1 MKFKEI
7 LEKIKVYA
15 PLGVSLVVAACV
27 VISLSGYQAKASE
40 PSKDK
45 KQQVSE
51 SVTDAETETETENAA
66 EDTQT
71 HAGSFELADGV
82 YKGSATGFSGPVTV
96 AVTIMD
102 KKITSIDILSSTDDE
117 AFFNRAKGVIDRII
131 ASQSFDVDVVSGAT
145 YSSNGIIGAVKN
157 ALTGEKDNGVTGK
170 SKQESTSESESDS
183 SLAEIAA
190 VQDASAYK
198 DGTYYGT
205 GKGFAGTM
213 KVKVDISG
221 GKIASISIVSTKD
234 GDSYVKSASSLLDT
248 IVEKQSTNVDTVS
261 GATFSSRGIIAA
273 VRSALSQ
280 AAVSENTA
288 DNNNDKQEA
297 AESSGNGQTDENS
310 SGSASEQGTEGTL
323 PYVDGIYYGTAEGY
337 KGDIKAAVVIQNKTL
352 KAILVTEKQDDEP
365 FITNAMDVLKNM
377 MKKQSADVDTVSGAT
392 YSSKGLIGAVKAA
405 FEEARKT
412 TAGENTGDGNSDAN
426 NKNNSNSDN
435 NNGNDNSSNNA
446 DDSNIAGE
454 EDKAVL
460 SKLVQS
466 QASLDG
472 AQYTQLSWYLL
483 QIRLGDAQEVL
494 ESAES
499 TKKDVSCAQEKLQAA
514 INALQ
519 KNDTSTNV
527 YEDGVY
533 EVSTLCI
540 PDDDMD
546 FSAYNLS
553 MKVTIANDR
562 IVSITDVKGD
572 GDSQN
577 ASYIKKA
584 ADGTKN
590 QPGLVSVL
598 TSQANADSIDFSS
611 IDTVSRATC
620 TSKAIIDGC
629 KSALEAA
636 KKK

>member
-1 MKFKEI
+1 MKFKEV

-15 PLGVSLVVAACV
+15 PLGVSLVIAACV
-27 VISLSGYQAKASE
+27 VISLSGYQTKASE

-45 KQQVSE
+45 KHQVSE
-51 SVTDAETETETENAA
+51 RVTDTETEDAA

-71 HAGSFELADGV
+71 ATGSFELADGV
-82 YKGSATGFSGPVTV
+82 YKSSATGFSGPVTV

-102 KKITSIDILSSTDDE
+102 KKIISIDILSSTDDE

-170 SKQESTSESESDS
+170 SKQGSTSESESDS

-280 AAVSENTA
+280 AAVSDNTTG
-288 DNNNDKQEA
+288 NNTDKQGA
-297 AESSGNGQTDENS
+297 AEASGNGQTDENS

-323 PYVDGIYYGTAEGY
+323 AYVDGIYYGTAEGY
-337 KGDIKAAVVIQNKTL
+337 KGDIRVAVVIQDKTL

-412 TAGENTGDGNSDAN
+412 TAGENTGGSNSDS
-426 NKNNSNSDN
+426 NNSNDN
-435 NNGNDNSSNNA
+435 N
-446 DDSNIAGE
+446 SNIAGE

-460 SKLVQS
+460 LKLVQS

-527 YEDGVY
+527 YEDGTY
-533 EVSTLCI
+533 DVSTLCI

-577 ASYIKKA
+577 VSYIKKA

-590 QPGLVSVL
+590 QPGMVSVL
-598 TSQANADSIDFSS
+598 TSQTNADSIDFSS
-611 IDTVSRATC
+611 IDTVSHATC

>member
-1 MKFKEI
+1 MKFKEV

-15 PLGVSLVVAACV
+15 PLGVSLVIAACV
-27 VISLSGYQAKASE
+27 VISLNGYQTKASE

-51 SVTDAETETETENAA
+51 RVTDAETETENAA

-71 HAGSFELADGV
+71 ATGSFELADGV

>member
-1 MKFKEI
+1 MKFKEV

-15 PLGVSLVVAACV
+15 PLGVSLVIAACV
-27 VISLSGYQAKASE
+27 VISLSGYQTKASE

-45 KQQVSE
+45 KHQVSE
-51 SVTDAETETETENAA
+51 RVTDTETENAA

-71 HAGSFELADGV
+71 ATGSFELADGV

-280 AAVSENTA
+280 AAVSDNTVG
-288 DNNNDKQEA
+288 NNTDKQGA
-297 AESSGNGQTDENS
+297 AEASGNGQTDENS
-310 SGSASEQGTEGTL
+310 SGSASEKGTEGTL

-337 KGDIKAAVVIQNKTL
+337 KGDIRVAVVIQDKTL

-412 TAGENTGDGNSDAN
+412 TAGENTGGSNSDS
-426 NKNNSNSDN
+426 NNSNDN
-435 NNGNDNSSNNA
+435 N
-446 DDSNIAGE
+446 SNIAGE

-460 SKLVQS
+460 LKLVQS

-527 YEDGVY
+527 YEDGTY
-533 EVSTLCI
+533 DVSTLCI

-577 ASYIKKA
+577 VSYIKKA
-584 ADGTKN
+584 VDGTKN
-590 QPGLVSVL
+590 QAGMVSVL
-598 TSQANADSIDFSS
+598 TSQTNADSIDFSS
-611 IDTVSRATC
+611 IDTVSHATC

>member
-1 MKFKEI
+1 MKFKEV

-15 PLGVSLVVAACV
+15 PLGVSLVIAACV
-27 VISLSGYQAKASE
+27 VISLSGYQTKASE

-45 KQQVSE
+45 KQQVSDR
-51 SVTDAETETETENAA
+51 VTDTETENAA

-71 HAGSFELADGV
+71 ATGSFELADGV

-170 SKQESTSESESDS
+170 AKQESTSESESDS

-190 VQDASAYK
+190 AQDASAYK

-280 AAVSENTA
+280 AAVSDNTTG
-288 DNNNDKQEA
+288 NNTDKQGA
-297 AESSGNGQTDENS
+297 AEASGNGQTDENS
-310 SGSASEQGTEGTL
+310 SGSASEKGTEGTL

-337 KGDIKAAVVIQNKTL
+337 KGDIRVAVVIQDKTL

-412 TAGENTGDGNSDAN
+412 TAGENTGDSNLGNN
-426 NKNNSNSDN
+426 
-435 NNGNDNSSNNA
+435 NSSNNS
-446 DDSNIAGE
+446 DNSNIAGD

-472 AQYTQLSWYLL
+472 TQYTQLSWYLL
-483 QIRLGDAQEVL
+483 QIRLEDANEVL
-494 ESAES
+494 SSAEA
-499 TKKDVSCAQEKLQAA
+499 TKKDVSRAQEKLQAA

-527 YEDGVY
+527 YEDGTY
-533 EVSTLCI
+533 DVSTLCI

-590 QPGLVSVL
+590 QQGMVSVL
-598 TSQANADSIDFSS
+598 TSQANADSIDFSG

-620 TSKAIIDGC
+620 TSKAIINGC
-629 KSALEAA
+629 KSVLEAA

>member
-1 MKFKEI
+1 MKFKEV

-15 PLGVSLVVAACV
+15 PLGVSLVIAACV
-27 VISLSGYQAKASE
+27 VISLSGYQTKASE

-51 SVTDAETETETENAA
+51 RMTDAETENAA

-71 HAGSFELADGV
+71 ATGSFELADGV

-170 SKQESTSESESDS
+170 SKQGSTSESESDS

-280 AAVSENTA
+280 AAVSDNTTG
-288 DNNNDKQEA
+288 NNTDKQGA
-297 AESSGNGQTDENS
+297 AEVSGNGQTDENS

-337 KGDIKAAVVIQNKTL
+337 KGDIRVAVVIQDKTL

-392 YSSKGLIGAVKAA
+392 YSSNGLIGAVKAA

-412 TAGENTGDGNSDAN
+412 TAGENTGGSNSDS
-426 NKNNSNSDN
+426 NNSNDN
-435 NNGNDNSSNNA
+435 N
-446 DDSNIAGE
+446 SNIAGE

-460 SKLVQS
+460 LKLVQS

-483 QIRLGDAQEVL
+483 QIRLGDAQEIL

-527 YEDGVY
+527 YEDGTY
-533 EVSTLCI
+533 DVSTLCI

-577 ASYIKKA
+577 VSYIKKA
-584 ADGTKN
+584 VDGTKN
-590 QPGLVSVL
+590 QAGMVSVL
-598 TSQANADSIDFSS
+598 TSQTNADSIDFSS
-611 IDTVSRATC
+611 IDTVSHATC

>member
-1 MKFKEI
+1 MKFKEV

-15 PLGVSLVVAACV
+15 PLGVSLVIAACV
-27 VISLSGYQAKASE
+27 VISLSGYQTKASE

-45 KQQVSE
+45 KHQVSE
-51 SVTDAETETETENAA
+51 RVTDTETENAA

-71 HAGSFELADGV
+71 ATGSFELADGV

-117 AFFNRAKGVIDRII
+117 AFFNRAKAVIDRII

-280 AAVSENTA
+280 AAVSDKTTGNNT
-288 DNNNDKQEA
+288 DKQGA
-297 AESSGNGQTDENS
+297 AEASGNGQTGKNS

-337 KGDIKAAVVIQNKTL
+337 KGDIRVAVVIQDKTL

-412 TAGENTGDGNSDAN
+412 TAGENTGGSNSDS
-426 NKNNSNSDN
+426 NNSNDN
-435 NNGNDNSSNNA
+435 N
-446 DDSNIAGE
+446 SNIAGE

-460 SKLVQS
+460 LKLVQS

-499 TKKDVSCAQEKLQAA
+499 TKKDVSCAQEKIQAA

-527 YEDGVY
+527 YEDGTY
-533 EVSTLCI
+533 DVSTLCI

-577 ASYIKKA
+577 VSYIKKA
-584 ADGTKN
+584 VDGTKN
-590 QPGLVSVL
+590 QPGMVSVL
-598 TSQANADSIDFSS
+598 TSQTNADSIDFSS
-611 IDTVSRATC
+611 IDTVSHATC

>member
-1 MKFKEI
+1 MKFKEV

-15 PLGVSLVVAACV
+15 PLGVSLVIAACV
-27 VISLSGYQAKASE
+27 VISLSGYQTKASE

-51 SVTDAETETETENAA
+51 RVTDTETETEN
-66 EDTQT
+66 TQT
-71 HAGSFELADGV
+71 ATGSFDLADGV

-131 ASQSFDVDVVSGAT
+131 SSQSFDVDVVSGAT

-183 SLAEIAA
+183 SSVEIAA

-213 KVKVDISG
+213 KVKVDIAG

-261 GATFSSRGIIAA
+261 GATFSSRGIISA

-280 AAVSENTA
+280 AAVSQNTA
-288 DNNNDKQEA
+288 DNVTDKQDETQT
-297 AESSGNGQTDENS
+297 SGNGQTGENP
-310 SGSASEQGTEGTL
+310 SGSAQQQGTEGTL

-337 KGDIKAAVVIQNKTL
+337 KGDIKVAVVIQDKTL
-352 KAILVTEKQDDEP
+352 KAILVTEKNDDEP

-412 TAGENTGDGNSDAN
+412 TAGENTGD
-426 NKNNSNSDN
+426 SNSGN
-435 NNGNDNSSNNA
+435 NNSSNNS
-446 DDSNIAGE
+446 DNSNIAGDE
-454 EDKAVL
+454 EKAVL

-472 AQYTQLSWYLL
+472 TQYTQLSWYLL
-483 QIRLGDAQEVL
+483 QIRLEDANEVL
-494 ESAES
+494 SSAEA
-499 TKKDVSCAQEKLQAA
+499 TKKDVSRAQEKLQAA

-527 YEDGVY
+527 YEDGTY
-533 EVSTLCI
+533 DVSTLCI

-590 QPGLVSVL
+590 QPGMVSVL
-598 TSQANADSIDFSS
+598 TSQAKADSIDFSR

-620 TSKAIIDGC
+620 TSNAIIEGC
-629 KSALEAA
+629 KSALETA

>member
-1 MKFKEI
+1 MKFKEV

-15 PLGVSLVVAACV
+15 PLGVSLVIAACV
-27 VISLSGYQAKASE
+27 VISLSGYQTKASE

-51 SVTDAETETETENAA
+51 RVTDTETETEN
-66 EDTQT
+66 TQT
-71 HAGSFELADGV
+71 ATGSFDLADGV

-131 ASQSFDVDVVSGAT
+131 SSQSFDVDVVSGAT
-145 YSSNGIIGAVKN
+145 YSSNGIIKAVKN

-170 SKQESTSESESDS
+170 SKQESASESESDS
-183 SLAEIAA
+183 SSVEIAA

-213 KVKVDISG
+213 KVKVDIAG

-261 GATFSSRGIIAA
+261 GATFSSRGIISA

-280 AAVSENTA
+280 AAVSKNTA
-288 DNNNDKQEA
+288 GNNTDKQDETQT
-297 AESSGNGQTDENS
+297 SGNGQNDENS
-310 SGSASEQGTEGTL
+310 SGSAQEQGTEGTL

-337 KGDIKAAVVIQNKTL
+337 KGDIKVAVVIQDKTL

-412 TAGENTGDGNSDAN
+412 TAGENTGD
-426 NKNNSNSDN
+426 SNSGN
-435 NNGNDNSSNNA
+435 NNSSNNS
-446 DDSNIAGE
+446 DNSNIAGD

-472 AQYTQLSWYLL
+472 TQYTQLSWYLL
-483 QIRLGDAQEVL
+483 QIRLEDANEVL
-494 ESAES
+494 SSAEA
-499 TKKDVSCAQEKLQAA
+499 TKKDVSRAQEKLQAA

-527 YEDGVY
+527 YEDGTY
-533 EVSTLCI
+533 DVSTLCI

-590 QPGLVSVL
+590 QQGMVSVL
-598 TSQANADSIDFSS
+598 TSQANAANIDFSS
-611 IDTVSRATC
+611 IDTVSSATC
-620 TSKAIIDGC
+620 TSNAIIDGC
-629 KSALEAA
+629 KRALETA

>member
-1 MKFKEI
+1 MKFKEV

-15 PLGVSLVVAACV
+15 PLGVSLVIAACV
-27 VISLSGYQAKASE
+27 VISLSGYQTKASE

-45 KQQVSE
+45 KHQVSE
-51 SVTDAETETETENAA
+51 RVTDTETEDAA

-71 HAGSFELADGV
+71 ATGSFELADGV

-102 KKITSIDILSSTDDE
+102 KKIISIDILSSTDDE

-280 AAVSENTA
+280 AAVSDNTVG
-288 DNNNDKQEA
+288 NNTDKQGA
-297 AESSGNGQTDENS
+297 AEASGNGQTDENS

-337 KGDIKAAVVIQNKTL
+337 KGDIRVAVVIQDKTL

-412 TAGENTGDGNSDAN
+412 TEGENTGGSNSDS
-426 NKNNSNSDN
+426 NNSNDN
-435 NNGNDNSSNNA
+435 N
-446 DDSNIAGE
+446 SNIAGE

-460 SKLVQS
+460 LKLVQS

-527 YEDGVY
+527 YEDGTY
-533 EVSTLCI
+533 DVSTLCI

-577 ASYIKKA
+577 VSYIKKA

-590 QPGLVSVL
+590 QPGMVSVL
-598 TSQANADSIDFSS
+598 TSQTNADSIDFSS
-611 IDTVSRATC
+611 IDTVSHATC

>member
-1 MKFKEI
+1 MKFKEV

-15 PLGVSLVVAACV
+15 PLGVSLVIAACV
-27 VISLSGYQAKASE
+27 VISLSGYQTKASE

-45 KQQVSE
+45 KHQVSE
-51 SVTDAETETETENAA
+51 RVTDTETENAA

-71 HAGSFELADGV
+71 ATGSFELADGV

-117 AFFNRAKGVIDRII
+117 AFFNRAKAVIDRII

-280 AAVSENTA
+280 AAVSDNTVG
-288 DNNNDKQEA
+288 NNTDKQGA
-297 AESSGNGQTDENS
+297 AEASGNGQTDENS

-323 PYVDGIYYGTAEGY
+323 AYVDGIYYGTAEGY
-337 KGDIKAAVVIQNKTL
+337 KGDIRVAVVIQDKTL

-412 TAGENTGDGNSDAN
+412 TAGENTGGSNSDS
-426 NKNNSNSDN
+426 NNSNDN
-435 NNGNDNSSNNA
+435 N
-446 DDSNIAGE
+446 SNIAGE

-460 SKLVQS
+460 LKLVQS

-527 YEDGVY
+527 YEDGTY
-533 EVSTLCI
+533 DVSTLCI

-577 ASYIKKA
+577 VSYIKKA
-584 ADGTKN
+584 VDGTKN
-590 QPGLVSVL
+590 QAGMVSVL
-598 TSQANADSIDFSS
+598 TSQTNADSIDFSS
-611 IDTVSRATC
+611 IDTVSHATC

>member
-1 MKFKEI
+1 MKFKEV

-15 PLGVSLVVAACV
+15 PLGVSLVIAACV
-27 VISLSGYQAKASE
+27 VISLSGYQTKASE

-45 KQQVSE
+45 KQQVSDR
-51 SVTDAETETETENAA
+51 VTDTETENAA

-71 HAGSFELADGV
+71 ATGSFELADGV

-102 KKITSIDILSSTDDE
+102 KKIISIDILSSTDDE

-170 SKQESTSESESDS
+170 AKQESTSESESDS
-183 SLAEIAA
+183 SLAEIAVA
-190 VQDASAYK
+190 QDASAYK

-280 AAVSENTA
+280 AAVSDNTTG
-288 DNNNDKQEA
+288 NNTDKQGA
-297 AESSGNGQTDENS
+297 AEASGNGQTDENS

-337 KGDIKAAVVIQNKTL
+337 KGDIKVAVVIQDKTL

-412 TAGENTGDGNSDAN
+412 TAGENTGDSNSGNN
-426 NKNNSNSDN
+426 NNNSDN
-435 NNGNDNSSNNA
+435 NNNNSNDNN
-446 DDSNIAGE
+446 SNIAGE

-527 YEDGVY
+527 YEDGTY
-533 EVSTLCI
+533 DVSTLCI

-577 ASYIKKA
+577 VSYINKA

-590 QPGLVSVL
+590 QPGMVSVL

>member
-1 MKFKEI
+1 MKFKEV

-15 PLGVSLVVAACV
+15 PLGVSLVIAACV
-27 VISLSGYQAKASE
+27 VISLSGYQTKASE

-45 KQQVSE
+45 KQQVSDRG
-51 SVTDAETETETENAA
+51 TDTETENAA

-71 HAGSFELADGV
+71 ATGSFELADGV

-157 ALTGEKDNGVTGK
+157 ALTGKKDNGVTGK
-170 SKQESTSESESDS
+170 AKQESTSESESDS

-280 AAVSENTA
+280 AAVSDNTTG
-288 DNNNDKQEA
+288 NNTDKQGA
-297 AESSGNGQTDENS
+297 AEASGNGQTDENS
-310 SGSASEQGTEGTL
+310 SGSASEKGTEGTL

-337 KGDIKAAVVIQNKTL
+337 KGDIRVAVVIQDKTL

-412 TAGENTGDGNSDAN
+412 TAGENTGDSNSDS
-426 NKNNSNSDN
+426 NNSNDN
-435 NNGNDNSSNNA
+435 N
-446 DDSNIAGE
+446 SNIAGE

-527 YEDGVY
+527 YEDGTY
-533 EVSTLCI
+533 DVSTLCI

-577 ASYIKKA
+577 VSYINKA

-590 QPGLVSVL
+590 QPGMVSVL

>member
-1 MKFKEI
+1 MKFKEV

-15 PLGVSLVVAACV
+15 PLGVSLVIAACV
-27 VISLSGYQAKASE
+27 VISLSGYQTKASE

-51 SVTDAETETETENAA
+51 RVTDTETETENAA
-66 EDTQT
+66 ENTQT
-71 HAGSFELADGV
+71 ATGSFDLADGV

-145 YSSNGIIGAVKN
+145 YSSNGIIKAVKN

-170 SKQESTSESESDS
+170 SKQESTSDSESDS

-280 AAVSENTA
+280 AAVSDNTTG
-288 DNNNDKQEA
+288 NNTDKQGA
-297 AESSGNGQTDENS
+297 AEASGNGQTDENS

-337 KGDIKAAVVIQNKTL
+337 NGDIRVAVVIQDKTL

-412 TAGENTGDGNSDAN
+412 TAGENTGDSNSDS
-426 NKNNSNSDN
+426 NNSNDN
-435 NNGNDNSSNNA
+435 N
-446 DDSNIAGE
+446 SNIAGE

-472 AQYTQLSWYLL
+472 TQYTQLSWYLL
-483 QIRLGDAQEVL
+483 QIRLEDANEVL
-494 ESAES
+494 SSAEA
-499 TKKDVSCAQEKLQAA
+499 TKKDVSRAQEKLQAA

-527 YEDGVY
+527 YEDGTY
-533 EVSTLCI
+533 DVSTLCI

-590 QPGLVSVL
+590 QQGMVSVL
-598 TSQANADSIDFSS
+598 TSQANADSIDFSR
-611 IDTVSRATC
+611 IDTVSHATC
-620 TSKAIIDGC
+620 TSKAIINGC
-629 KSALEAA
+629 KSVLEAA

>member
-15 PLGVSLVVAACV
+15 PLGVSLAVAACV
-27 VISLSGYQAKASE
+27 VISLSTYQAKASE

-51 SVTDAETETETENAA
+51 SMADTETETENTT

-71 HAGSFELADGV
+71 ATGSFDLADGV

-96 AVTIMD
+96 AVTILD
-102 KKITSIDILSSTDDE
+102 KKIVSIDILSASDDE

-131 ASQSFDVDVVSGAT
+131 SSQSLDVDVVSGAT

-205 GKGFAGTM
+205 GKGFAGNI
-213 KVKVDISG
+213 KVKVDIAG

-234 GDSYVKSASSLLDT
+234 GDSYVKSASLLLDT

-288 DNNNDKQEA
+288 GNNTDKQGA
-297 AESSGNGQTDENS
+297 AEASGNGQTDENS

-323 PYVDGIYYGTAEGY
+323 PYVDGIYYGTSEGY
-337 KGDIKAAVVIQNKTL
+337 KGDIKVAVVIQDKTL

-412 TAGENTGDGNSDAN
+412 TAGENTGNGNSGGN
-426 NKNNSNSDN
+426 NNNSN
-435 NNGNDNSSNNA
+435 NA
-446 DDSNIAGE
+446 ADSNIALD

-472 AQYTQLSWYLL
+472 TQYTQLSWYLL

-494 ESAES
+494 DSAES
-499 TKKDVSCAQEKLQAA
+499 TKKDVSRAQEKLQAA

-527 YEDGVY
+527 YEDGTY

-546 FSAYNLS
+546 FVAYNLS

-590 QPGLVSVL
+590 QQGMVSML

>member
-1 MKFKEI
+1 MKFKEV

-15 PLGVSLVVAACV
+15 PLGVSLVIAACV
-27 VISLSGYQAKASE
+27 VISLSGYQTKASE

-45 KQQVSE
+45 KHQVSE
-51 SVTDAETETETENAA
+51 RVTDTETENAA

-71 HAGSFELADGV
+71 ATGSFELADGV

-117 AFFNRAKGVIDRII
+117 AFFNRAKAVIDRII

-145 YSSNGIIGAVKN
+145 YSSIGIIGAVKN

-170 SKQESTSESESDS
+170 SKQGSTSESESDS

-280 AAVSENTA
+280 AAVSDNTTG
-288 DNNNDKQEA
+288 NNTDKQGA
-297 AESSGNGQTDENS
+297 AEASGNGQTDENS
-310 SGSASEQGTEGTL
+310 SGSASEKGTEGTL

-337 KGDIKAAVVIQNKTL
+337 KGDIRVAVVIQDKTL

-412 TAGENTGDGNSDAN
+412 TAGENTGGSNSDS
-426 NKNNSNSDN
+426 NNSNDN
-435 NNGNDNSSNNA
+435 N
-446 DDSNIAGE
+446 SNIAGE

-460 SKLVQS
+460 LKLVQS

-527 YEDGVY
+527 YEDGTY
-533 EVSTLCI
+533 DVSTLCI

-577 ASYIKKA
+577 VSYIKKA
-584 ADGTKN
+584 VDGTKN
-590 QPGLVSVL
+590 QAGMVSVL
-598 TSQANADSIDFSS
+598 TSQTNADSIDFSS
-611 IDTVSRATC
+611 IDTVSHATC

>member
-1 MKFKEI
+1 MKFKEV

-15 PLGVSLVVAACV
+15 PLGVSLVIAACV
-27 VISLSGYQAKASE
+27 VISLSGYQTKASE

-45 KQQVSE
+45 KHQVSE
-51 SVTDAETETETENAA
+51 RVTDTETENAA

-71 HAGSFELADGV
+71 ATGSFELADGV

-145 YSSNGIIGAVKN
+145 YSSNGIIAAVKN

-170 SKQESTSESESDS
+170 SKQKSTSESESDS

-213 KVKVDISG
+213 KVKIDISG

-280 AAVSENTA
+280 AAVSDKTTGNNT
-288 DNNNDKQEA
+288 DKQGA
-297 AESSGNGQTDENS
+297 AEASGNGQTDKNS
-310 SGSASEQGTEGTL
+310 SGSASEKGTEGTL

-337 KGDIKAAVVIQNKTL
+337 KGDIRVAVVIQDKTL

-412 TAGENTGDGNSDAN
+412 TAGENTGGSNSDS
-426 NKNNSNSDN
+426 NNSNDN
-435 NNGNDNSSNNA
+435 N
-446 DDSNIAGE
+446 SNIAGE

-460 SKLVQS
+460 LKLVQS

-527 YEDGVY
+527 YEDGTY
-533 EVSTLCI
+533 DVSTLCI

-577 ASYIKKA
+577 VSYIKKA

-590 QPGLVSVL
+590 QPGMVSVL
-598 TSQANADSIDFSS
+598 TSQTNADSIDFSS
-611 IDTVSRATC
+611 IDTVSHATC

>member
-1 MKFKEI
+1 MKFKEV

-15 PLGVSLVVAACV
+15 PLGVSLVIAACV
-27 VISLSGYQAKASE
+27 VISLSGYQTKASE

-45 KQQVSE
+45 KQQVSDR
-51 SVTDAETETETENAA
+51 VTDTETENAA

-71 HAGSFELADGV
+71 ATGSFELADGV

-102 KKITSIDILSSTDDE
+102 KKIISIDILSSTDDE

-170 SKQESTSESESDS
+170 AKQESTSESESDN
-183 SLAEIAA
+183 SLAEIAVA
-190 VQDASAYK
+190 QDASAYK

-280 AAVSENTA
+280 AAVSDNTTG
-288 DNNNDKQEA
+288 NNTDKQGA
-297 AESSGNGQTDENS
+297 AEASGNGQTDENS

-337 KGDIKAAVVIQNKTL
+337 KGDIKVAVVIQDKTL

-412 TAGENTGDGNSDAN
+412 TAGENTGDSNSGNN
-426 NKNNSNSDN
+426 NNNSDN
-435 NNGNDNSSNNA
+435 NNNNSNDNN
-446 DDSNIAGE
+446 SNIAGE

-527 YEDGVY
+527 YEDGTY
-533 EVSTLCI
+533 DVSTLCI

-577 ASYIKKA
+577 VSYINKA

-590 QPGLVSVL
+590 QPGMVSVL

>member
-1 MKFKEI
+1 MKFKEV

-15 PLGVSLVVAACV
+15 PLGVSLVIAACV
-27 VISLSGYQAKASE
+27 VISLSGYQTKASE

-51 SVTDAETETETENAA
+51 RMTDAETENAA

-71 HAGSFELADGV
+71 ATGSFELADGV

-170 SKQESTSESESDS
+170 AKQESTSESESDS

-280 AAVSENTA
+280 AAVSDNTTG
-288 DNNNDKQEA
+288 NNTDKQGA
-297 AESSGNGQTDENS
+297 AEASGNGQTDENS
-310 SGSASEQGTEGTL
+310 SGSASEKGTEGTL

-337 KGDIKAAVVIQNKTL
+337 KGDIRVAVVIQDKTL

-412 TAGENTGDGNSDAN
+412 TAGENTGGSNSDS
-426 NKNNSNSDN
+426 NNSNDN
-435 NNGNDNSSNNA
+435 N
-446 DDSNIAGE
+446 SNIAGE

-483 QIRLGDAQEVL
+483 QIRLGDAQEIL

-527 YEDGVY
+527 YEDGTY
-533 EVSTLCI
+533 DVSTLCI

-577 ASYIKKA
+577 VSYINKA

-590 QPGLVSVL
+590 QPGMVSVL
-598 TSQANADSIDFSS
+598 TSQTNADSIDFSS
-611 IDTVSRATC
+611 IDTVSHATC

>member
-1 MKFKEI
+1 MKFKEV

-15 PLGVSLVVAACV
+15 PLGVSLVIAACV
-27 VISLSGYQAKASE
+27 VISLSGYQTKASE

-51 SVTDAETETETENAA
+51 NVTDTETETENAA
-66 EDTQT
+66 ENTQT
-71 HAGSFELADGV
+71 ATGSFDLADGV

-131 ASQSFDVDVVSGAT
+131 SSQSFDVDVVSGAT
-145 YSSNGIIGAVKN
+145 YSSNGIIKAVKN
-157 ALTGEKDNGVTGK
+157 ALTGEKDKTVTGK
-170 SKQESTSESESDS
+170 SKQESASESDS
-183 SLAEIAA
+183 SSVEKAA

-213 KVKVDISG
+213 KVKVDIAG

-248 IVEKQSTNVDTVS
+248 IVKKQSTNVDTVS

-280 AAVSENTA
+280 AAVSQNTA
-288 DNNNDKQEA
+288 GNNTDKQDA
-297 AESSGNGQTDENS
+297 AETSGNGQTDENS
-310 SGSASEQGTEGTL
+310 SGSSQEQGTEGTL

-337 KGDIKAAVVIQNKTL
+337 KGDIKVAVVIQDKTL

-412 TAGENTGDGNSDAN
+412 TAGENTGD
-426 NKNNSNSDN
+426 SNSGN
-435 NNGNDNSSNNA
+435 NNSSNNS
-446 DDSNIAGE
+446 DNSNIAGD

-472 AQYTQLSWYLL
+472 TQYTQLSWYLL
-483 QIRLGDAQEVL
+483 QIRLEDANEVL
-494 ESAES
+494 SSAEA
-499 TKKDVSCAQEKLQAA
+499 TKKDVSRAQEKLQAA

-527 YEDGVY
+527 YEDGTY
-533 EVSTLCI
+533 DVSTLCI

-590 QPGLVSVL
+590 QQGMVSVL
-598 TSQANADSIDFSS
+598 TSQANAANIDFSS

-620 TSKAIIDGC
+620 TSKAIINGC
-629 KSALEAA
+629 KSVLEAA

>member
-1 MKFKEI
+1 MKFKEV

-15 PLGVSLVVAACV
+15 PLGVSLVIAACV
-27 VISLSGYQAKASE
+27 VISLSGYQTKASE

-45 KQQVSE
+45 KHQVSE
-51 SVTDAETETETENAA
+51 RVTDTETENAA

-71 HAGSFELADGV
+71 ATGSFELADGV

-117 AFFNRAKGVIDRII
+117 AFSNRAKAVIDRII

-280 AAVSENTA
+280 AAVSDKTTGNNT
-288 DNNNDKQEA
+288 DKQGA
-297 AESSGNGQTDENS
+297 AEASGNGQTGKNS

-337 KGDIKAAVVIQNKTL
+337 KGDIRVAVVIQDKTL

-412 TAGENTGDGNSDAN
+412 TAGENTGGSNSDS
-426 NKNNSNSDN
+426 NNSNDN
-435 NNGNDNSSNNA
+435 N
-446 DDSNIAGE
+446 SNIAGE

-460 SKLVQS
+460 LKLVQS

-527 YEDGVY
+527 YEDGTY
-533 EVSTLCI
+533 DVSTLCI

-577 ASYIKKA
+577 VSYIKKA
-584 ADGTKN
+584 VDGTKN
-590 QPGLVSVL
+590 QPGMVSVL
-598 TSQANADSIDFSS
+598 TSQTNADSIDFSS
-611 IDTVSRATC
+611 IDTVSHATC

>member
-1 MKFKEI
+1 MKFKEV

-15 PLGVSLVVAACV
+15 PLGVSLVIAACV
-27 VISLSGYQAKASE
+27 VISLSGYQTKASE

-45 KQQVSE
+45 KHQVSE
-51 SVTDAETETETENAA
+51 RVTDTETENAA

-71 HAGSFELADGV
+71 ATGSFELADGV
-82 YKGSATGFSGPVTV
+82 YKGSATGFSGHVTV

-117 AFFNRAKGVIDRII
+117 AFFNRAKAVIDRII

-280 AAVSENTA
+280 AAVSDNTTG
-288 DNNNDKQEA
+288 NNTDKQGA
-297 AESSGNGQTDENS
+297 AEVSGNGQTDENS

-337 KGDIKAAVVIQNKTL
+337 KGDIRVAVVIQDKTL

-412 TAGENTGDGNSDAN
+412 TAGENTGGSNSDS
-426 NKNNSNSDN
+426 NNSNDN
-435 NNGNDNSSNNA
+435 N
-446 DDSNIAGE
+446 SNIAGE

-460 SKLVQS
+460 LKLVQS

-527 YEDGVY
+527 YEDGTY
-533 EVSTLCI
+533 DVSTLCI

-577 ASYIKKA
+577 VSYIKKA
-584 ADGTKN
+584 VDGTKN
-590 QPGLVSVL
+590 QAGMVSVL
-598 TSQANADSIDFSS
+598 TSQTNADSIDFSS
-611 IDTVSRATC
+611 IDTVSHATC

>member
-1 MKFKEI
+1 MKFKEV

-15 PLGVSLVVAACV
+15 PLGVSLVIAACV
-27 VISLSGYQAKASE
+27 VISLSGYQTKASE

-45 KQQVSE
+45 KHQVSE
-51 SVTDAETETETENAA
+51 RVTDTETENAA

-71 HAGSFELADGV
+71 ATGSFELADGV

-145 YSSNGIIGAVKN
+145 YSSNGIIAAVKN

-170 SKQESTSESESDS
+170 SKQKSTSESEFDS

-280 AAVSENTA
+280 AAVSDNTTG
-288 DNNNDKQEA
+288 NNTDKQGA
-297 AESSGNGQTDENS
+297 AEASGNGQTDENS
-310 SGSASEQGTEGTL
+310 SGSASEKSTEGTL

-337 KGDIKAAVVIQNKTL
+337 KGDIRVAVVIQDKTL

-412 TAGENTGDGNSDAN
+412 TAGENTGGSNSDS
-426 NKNNSNSDN
+426 NNSNDN
-435 NNGNDNSSNNA
+435 N
-446 DDSNIAGE
+446 SNIAGE

-460 SKLVQS
+460 LKLVQS

-527 YEDGVY
+527 YEDGTY
-533 EVSTLCI
+533 DVSTLCI

-577 ASYIKKA
+577 VSYIKKA

-590 QPGLVSVL
+590 QPGMVSVL
-598 TSQANADSIDFSS
+598 TSQTNADSIDFSS
-611 IDTVSRATC
+611 IDTVSHATC

>member
-1 MKFKEI
+1 MKFKEV

-15 PLGVSLVVAACV
+15 PLGVSLVIAACV
-27 VISLSGYQAKASE
+27 VISLSGYQTKASE

-45 KQQVSE
+45 KHQVSE
-51 SVTDAETETETENAA
+51 RVTDTETENAA

-71 HAGSFELADGV
+71 ATGSFELADGV

-102 KKITSIDILSSTDDE
+102 KKIISIDILSSTDDE

-145 YSSNGIIGAVKN
+145 YSSNGIIAAVKN

-280 AAVSENTA
+280 AAVSDNTTG
-288 DNNNDKQEA
+288 NNTDKQGA
-297 AESSGNGQTDENS
+297 AEASGNGQTDENS

-337 KGDIKAAVVIQNKTL
+337 MGDIRVAVVIQDKTL

-412 TAGENTGDGNSDAN
+412 TAGENTGDSNSDS
-426 NKNNSNSDN
+426 NNSNDN
-435 NNGNDNSSNNA
+435 N
-446 DDSNIAGE
+446 SNIAGE

-460 SKLVQS
+460 LKLVQS

-527 YEDGVY
+527 YEDGTY
-533 EVSTLCI
+533 DVSTLCI

-577 ASYIKKA
+577 VSYIKKA

-590 QPGLVSVL
+590 QPGMVSVL
-598 TSQANADSIDFSS
+598 TSQTNADSIDFSS
-611 IDTVSRATC
+611 IDTVSHATC

>member
-1 MKFKEI
+1 MKFKEV

-15 PLGVSLVVAACV
+15 PLGVSLVIAACV
-27 VISLSGYQAKASE
+27 VISLSGYQTKASE

-51 SVTDAETETETENAA
+51 RVTDTETETENAA
-66 EDTQT
+66 ENTQT
-71 HAGSFELADGV
+71 ATGSFDLADGV

-131 ASQSFDVDVVSGAT
+131 SSQSFDVDVVSGAT
-145 YSSNGIIGAVKN
+145 YSSNGIIKAVKN
-157 ALTGEKDNGVTGK
+157 ALTGEKDKTVTGK
-170 SKQESTSESESDS
+170 SKQESASESDS
-183 SLAEIAA
+183 SSVEKAA

-213 KVKVDISG
+213 KVKVDIAG

-280 AAVSENTA
+280 AAVSDNTTG
-288 DNNNDKQEA
+288 NITDKQDATET
-297 AESSGNGQTDENS
+297 SGNGQTDENP
-310 SGSASEQGTEGTL
+310 SGSASEQGAGGTL

-337 KGDIKAAVVIQNKTL
+337 KGDIKVAVVIQDKTL

-412 TAGENTGDGNSDAN
+412 TAGENTSD
-426 NKNNSNSDN
+426 SNSGN
-435 NNGNDNSSNNA
+435 NNSSNNS
-446 DDSNIAGE
+446 DNSNIAGG

-472 AQYTQLSWYLL
+472 TQYTQLSWYLL
-483 QIRLGDAQEVL
+483 QIRLEDANEVL
-494 ESAES
+494 SSAEA
-499 TKKDVSCAQEKLQAA
+499 TKKDVSRAQEKLQAA

-527 YEDGVY
+527 YEDGTY
-533 EVSTLCI
+533 DVSTLCI

-590 QPGLVSVL
+590 QPGMVSVL
-598 TSQANADSIDFSS
+598 TSQANADSIDFSG

-620 TSKAIIDGC
+620 TSKAIINGC
-629 KSALEAA
+629 KSVLEAA

>member
-1 MKFKEI
+1 MKFKEV

-15 PLGVSLVVAACV
+15 PLGVSLVIAACV
-27 VISLSGYQAKASE
+27 VISLSGYQTKASE

-45 KQQVSE
+45 KHQVSE
-51 SVTDAETETETENAA
+51 RVTDTETEDAA

-71 HAGSFELADGV
+71 ATGSFELADGV

-102 KKITSIDILSSTDDE
+102 KKIISIDILSSTDDE
-117 AFFNRAKGVIDRII
+117 AFFKRAKGVIARII

-280 AAVSENTA
+280 AAVSDNTVG
-288 DNNNDKQEA
+288 NNTDKQGA
-297 AESSGNGQTDENS
+297 AEASGNGQTDENS
-310 SGSASEQGTEGTL
+310 SGSASEKGTEGTL

-337 KGDIKAAVVIQNKTL
+337 KGDIRVAVVIQDKTL

-412 TAGENTGDGNSDAN
+412 TAGENTGGSNSDS
-426 NKNNSNSDN
+426 NNSNDN
-435 NNGNDNSSNNA
+435 N
-446 DDSNIAGE
+446 SNIAGE

-460 SKLVQS
+460 LKLVQS

-527 YEDGVY
+527 YEDGTY
-533 EVSTLCI
+533 DVSTLCI

-577 ASYIKKA
+577 VSYIKKA
-584 ADGTKN
+584 VDGTKN
-590 QPGLVSVL
+590 QAGMVSVL
-598 TSQANADSIDFSS
+598 TSQTNADSIDFSS
-611 IDTVSRATC
+611 IDTVSHATC

>member
-1 MKFKEI
+1 MKFKEV

-15 PLGVSLVVAACV
+15 PLGVSLVIAACV
-27 VISLSGYQAKASE
+27 VISLSGYQTKASE

-45 KQQVSE
+45 KHQVSE
-51 SVTDAETETETENAA
+51 RVTDTETEDAA

-71 HAGSFELADGV
+71 ATGSFELADGV

-102 KKITSIDILSSTDDE
+102 KKIISIDILSSTDDE

-145 YSSNGIIGAVKN
+145 YSSNGIIAAVKN

-280 AAVSENTA
+280 AAVSDNTVG
-288 DNNNDKQEA
+288 NNTDKQGA
-297 AESSGNGQTDENS
+297 AEASGNGQTDENS
-310 SGSASEQGTEGTL
+310 SGSASEKGTEGTL

-337 KGDIKAAVVIQNKTL
+337 KGDIRVAVVIQDKTL

-412 TAGENTGDGNSDAN
+412 TAGENTGDSNSDS
-426 NKNNSNSDN
+426 NNSNGN
-435 NNGNDNSSNNA
+435 N
-446 DDSNIAGE
+446 SNIARE

-460 SKLVQS
+460 LKLVQS

-483 QIRLGDAQEVL
+483 QIRLGEAQEVL

-499 TKKDVSCAQEKLQAA
+499 TKKDVICAQEKLQAA

-527 YEDGVY
+527 YEDGTY
-533 EVSTLCI
+533 DVSTLCI

-577 ASYIKKA
+577 VSYIKKA

-590 QPGLVSVL
+590 QPGMVSVL
-598 TSQANADSIDFSS
+598 TSQTNADSIDFSS
-611 IDTVSRATC
+611 IDTVSHATC

>member
-1 MKFKEI
+1 MKFKEV

-15 PLGVSLVVAACV
+15 PLGVSLVIAACV
-27 VISLSGYQAKASE
+27 VISLSGYQTKASE

-51 SVTDAETETETENAA
+51 RVTETETENAA
-66 EDTQT
+66 ENTQT
-71 HAGSFELADGV
+71 ATGSFDLADGV
-82 YKGSATGFSGPVTV
+82 YKGFATGFSGPVTV

-170 SKQESTSESESDS
+170 SKKESTSESESDS
-183 SLAEIAA
+183 SSAEIAA

-213 KVKVDISG
+213 KVKVDIAG

-280 AAVSENTA
+280 AAVSDNTTG
-288 DNNNDKQEA
+288 NNTDKQGA
-297 AESSGNGQTDENS
+297 AEASGNGQTDENS

-337 KGDIKAAVVIQNKTL
+337 KGDIRVAVVIQDKTL

-412 TAGENTGDGNSDAN
+412 TAGENTGDSNSDS
-426 NKNNSNSDN
+426 NNSNDN
-435 NNGNDNSSNNA
+435 N
-446 DDSNIAGE
+446 SNIAGE

-460 SKLVQS
+460 LKLVQS

-527 YEDGVY
+527 YEDGTY
-533 EVSTLCI
+533 DVSTLCI

-577 ASYIKKA
+577 TPYINKA

>member
-1 MKFKEI
+1 MKFKEV

-15 PLGVSLVVAACV
+15 PLGVSLVIAACV
-27 VISLSGYQAKASE
+27 VISLSGYQTKASE

-51 SVTDAETETETENAA
+51 RVTDTETETEN
-66 EDTQT
+66 TQT
-71 HAGSFELADGV
+71 ATGSFDLADGV

-117 AFFNRAKGVIDRII
+117 VFFNRAKGVIDRII
-131 ASQSFDVDVVSGAT
+131 SSQSFDVDVVSGAT

-157 ALTGEKDNGVTGK
+157 ALTGENDKTVTGK
-170 SKQESTSESESDS
+170 SKQESTSESDCS
-183 SLAEIAA
+183 SAEIAA

-213 KVKVDISG
+213 KVKVDIAG

-280 AAVSENTA
+280 AAVSQNTA
-288 DNNNDKQEA
+288 DNITDKQDATET
-297 AESSGNGQTDENS
+297 SGNGQTGENP
-310 SGSASEQGTEGTL
+310 SGSAQQQGTEGTL

-337 KGDIKAAVVIQNKTL
+337 KGDIKVAVVIQDKTL

-412 TAGENTGDGNSDAN
+412 TAGENTGD
-426 NKNNSNSDN
+426 SNSGN
-435 NNGNDNSSNNA
+435 NNSSNNS
-446 DDSNIAGE
+446 DNSNIAGD

-472 AQYTQLSWYLL
+472 TQYTQLSWYLL
-483 QIRLGDAQEVL
+483 QIRLEDANEVL
-494 ESAES
+494 SSAEA
-499 TKKDVSCAQEKLQAA
+499 TKKDVSRAQEKLQAA

-527 YEDGVY
+527 YEDGTY
-533 EVSTLCI
+533 DVSTLCI

-590 QPGLVSVL
+590 QQGMVSVL
-598 TSQANADSIDFSS
+598 TSQANADSIDFSG

-620 TSKAIIDGC
+620 TSKAIINGC

>member
-1 MKFKEI
+1 MKFKEV

-15 PLGVSLVVAACV
+15 PLGVSLVIAACV
-27 VISLSGYQAKASE
+27 VISLSGYQTKASE

-51 SVTDAETETETENAA
+51 NVTDTETETENAA

-71 HAGSFELADGV
+71 ATGSFDLADGV
-82 YKGSATGFSGPVTV
+82 YKGSATGFSGSVTV

-131 ASQSFDVDVVSGAT
+131 SSQSFDVDVVSGAT
-145 YSSNGIIGAVKN
+145 YSSNGIIKAVKN
-157 ALTGEKDNGVTGK
+157 ALTGEKDKTVTGK
-170 SKQESTSESESDS
+170 SKQESASESDS
-183 SLAEIAA
+183 SSVEKAA

-213 KVKVDISG
+213 KVKVDIVG

-280 AAVSENTA
+280 AAVSQNTA
-288 DNNNDKQEA
+288 GNNTDKQDATET
-297 AESSGNGQTDENS
+297 SGNGQTDENS
-310 SGSASEQGTEGTL
+310 SGSSQEQGTEGTL

-337 KGDIKAAVVIQNKTL
+337 KGDIKVAVVIQDKTL

-412 TAGENTGDGNSDAN
+412 TAGENTGD
-426 NKNNSNSDN
+426 SNSGN
-435 NNGNDNSSNNA
+435 NNSSNNS
-446 DDSNIAGE
+446 DNSNIAGD

-472 AQYTQLSWYLL
+472 TQYTQLSWYLL
-483 QIRLGDAQEVL
+483 QIRLEDANEVL
-494 ESAES
+494 SSAEA
-499 TKKDVSCAQEKLQAA
+499 TKKDVSHAQEKLQAA

-527 YEDGVY
+527 YEDGTY
-533 EVSTLCI
+533 DVSTLCI

-590 QPGLVSVL
+590 QQGMVSVL
-598 TSQANADSIDFSS
+598 TSQANAANIDFSS

-620 TSKAIIDGC
+620 TSKAIINGC
-629 KSALEAA
+629 KSVLEAA

>member
-1 MKFKEI
+1 MKFKEV

-15 PLGVSLVVAACV
+15 PLGVSLVIAACV
-27 VISLSGYQAKASE
+27 VISLSGYQTKASE

-51 SVTDAETETETENAA
+51 RVTDTETETENAA
-66 EDTQT
+66 ENTQT
-71 HAGSFELADGV
+71 ATGSFDLADGV

-131 ASQSFDVDVVSGAT
+131 SSQSFDVDVVSGAT

-157 ALTGEKDNGVTGK
+157 ALTGEKDKTVTGK
-170 SKQESTSESESDS
+170 SKQESASESDS

-190 VQDASAYK
+190 VQDAAAYK

-213 KVKVDISG
+213 KVKVDIAG

-248 IVEKQSTNVDTVS
+248 IVKKQSTNVDTVS

-280 AAVSENTA
+280 AAVSQNTA
-288 DNNNDKQEA
+288 GNNTDKQDATEA
-297 AESSGNGQTDENS
+297 SGNGQTGENP
-310 SGSASEQGTEGTL
+310 SGSAQQQGTEGTL

-337 KGDIKAAVVIQNKTL
+337 KGDIKVAVVIQDKTL
-352 KAILVTEKQDDEP
+352 KAILVTEKNDDEP

-377 MKKQSADVDTVSGAT
+377 MKKQSTDVDTVSGAT

-412 TAGENTGDGNSDAN
+412 TAGENTGDSNLGSD
-426 NKNNSNSDN
+426 NNSNSDN
-435 NNGNDNSSNNA
+435 NNN
-446 DDSNIAGE
+446 SNIAGDE
-454 EDKAVL
+454 EKAAL

-466 QASLDG
+466 QASFDST
-472 AQYTQLSWYLL
+472 QYTQLSWYLF
-483 QIRLGDAQEVL
+483 QIRLADAQEVL
-494 ESAES
+494 ESTES
-499 TKKDVSCAQEKLQAA
+499 TKKDVSRAQEKLQAA

-527 YEDGVY
+527 YEDGTY
-533 EVSTLCI
+533 YVSTLCT

-546 FSAYNLS
+546 FIAYNLS

-584 ADGTKN
+584 TDGTKN
-590 QPGLVSVL
+590 QPGMVSVL
-598 TSQANADSIDFSS
+598 TSQANADSIDFSG

-620 TSKAIIDGC
+620 TSNAIIDGC
-629 KSALEAA
+629 KSALETA

>member
-1 MKFKEI
+1 MKFKEV

-15 PLGVSLVVAACV
+15 PLGVSLVIAACV
-27 VISLSGYQAKASE
+27 VISLSGYQTKASE

-51 SVTDAETETETENAA
+51 RVTDAETENAA

-71 HAGSFELADGV
+71 ATGSFELADGV

-102 KKITSIDILSSTDDE
+102 KKIISIDILSSTDDE

-131 ASQSFDVDVVSGAT
+131 SSQSFDVDVVSGAT

-157 ALTGEKDNGVTGK
+157 ALTGEKDKTVTGK
-170 SKQESTSESESDS
+170 SKQESASESDS
-183 SLAEIAA
+183 SSVEKAA

-280 AAVSENTA
+280 AAVSDNTTG
-288 DNNNDKQEA
+288 NNTDKQSA
-297 AESSGNGQTDENS
+297 AEASGNGQTDENS
-310 SGSASEQGTEGTL
+310 SGSASEKGTEGTL

-337 KGDIKAAVVIQNKTL
+337 KGDIRVAVVIQDKTL
-352 KAILVTEKQDDEP
+352 KAILVTKKQDDEP

-412 TAGENTGDGNSDAN
+412 TAGENTGD
-426 NKNNSNSDN
+426 SNSDS
-435 NNGNDNSSNNA
+435 NNGNDNN
-446 DDSNIAGE
+446 SNIAGE

-460 SKLVQS
+460 LKLVQS

-472 AQYTQLSWYLL
+472 TQYTQLSWYLL

-527 YEDGVY
+527 YEDGTY
-533 EVSTLCI
+533 GVSTLCI

-577 ASYIKKA
+577 APYIKKA

>member
-1 MKFKEI
+1 MKFKEV

-15 PLGVSLVVAACV
+15 PLGVSLVIAACV
-27 VISLSGYQAKASE
+27 VISLSGYQTKASE
-40 PSKDK
+40 PSKDN
-45 KQQVSE
+45 KQQVSDR
-51 SVTDAETETETENAA
+51 VTETETENAA
-66 EDTQT
+66 ENTQT
-71 HAGSFELADGV
+71 ATGSFELADGV

-170 SKQESTSESESDS
+170 SKQESISESESDS

-280 AAVSENTA
+280 AAVSDNT
-288 DNNNDKQEA
+288 DKQGA
-297 AESSGNGQTDENS
+297 AEASRNGQTDENS
-310 SGSASEQGTEGTL
+310 SGSASEKGTEGTL
-323 PYVDGIYYGTAEGY
+323 PYVDGVYYGTAEGY
-337 KGDIKAAVVIQNKTL
+337 KGDIRVAVVIQDKTL

-412 TAGENTGDGNSDAN
+412 TAGENTGGSNSDS
-426 NKNNSNSDN
+426 NNSNDN
-435 NNGNDNSSNNA
+435 N
-446 DDSNIAGE
+446 SNIAGE

-460 SKLVQS
+460 LKLVQS

-527 YEDGVY
+527 YEDGTY
-533 EVSTLCI
+533 DVSTLCI

-577 ASYIKKA
+577 VSYINKA

-590 QPGLVSVL
+590 QPGMVSVL
-598 TSQANADSIDFSS
+598 TSQTNADRIDFSS
-611 IDTVSRATC
+611 IDTVSHATC

>member
-1 MKFKEI
+1 MKFKEV

-15 PLGVSLVVAACV
+15 PLGVSLVIAACV
-27 VISLSGYQAKASE
+27 VISLSGYQTKASE

-51 SVTDAETETETENAA
+51 RVTDTETEN
-66 EDTQT
+66 TQT
-71 HAGSFELADGV
+71 ATGSFDLADGV

-131 ASQSFDVDVVSGAT
+131 SSQSFDVDVVSGAT
-145 YSSNGIIGAVKN
+145 YSSNGIIKAVKN

-170 SKQESTSESESDS
+170 SKQESASESESDS
-183 SLAEIAA
+183 SSVEIAA

-213 KVKVDISG
+213 KVKVDIAG

-261 GATFSSRGIIAA
+261 GATFSSRGIISA

-280 AAVSENTA
+280 AAVSQNTA
-288 DNNNDKQEA
+288 DNITDKQDATET
-297 AESSGNGQTDENS
+297 SGNGQTDENP
-310 SGSASEQGTEGTL
+310 SGSASEQGTGGTL

-337 KGDIKAAVVIQNKTL
+337 KGDIKVAVVIQDKTL

-412 TAGENTGDGNSDAN
+412 TAGENTGD
-426 NKNNSNSDN
+426 SNSGN
-435 NNGNDNSSNNA
+435 NNSSNNS
-446 DDSNIAGE
+446 DNSNIAGD

-472 AQYTQLSWYLL
+472 TQYTQLSWYLL
-483 QIRLGDAQEVL
+483 QIRLEDANEVL
-494 ESAES
+494 PSAEA
-499 TKKDVSCAQEKLQAA
+499 TKKDVSRAQEKLQAA

-527 YEDGVY
+527 YEDGTY
-533 EVSTLCI
+533 DVSTLCI

-590 QPGLVSVL
+590 QQGMVSVL
-598 TSQANADSIDFSS
+598 TSQANAANIDFSS

-620 TSKAIIDGC
+620 TSKAIINGC
-629 KSALEAA
+629 KSVLEAA

>member
-1 MKFKEI
+1 MKFKEVF
-7 LEKIKVYA
+7 EKIKVYA
-15 PLGVSLVVAACV
+15 PLGVSLVIAACV
-27 VISLSGYQAKASE
+27 VISLSGYQTKASE
-40 PSKDK
+40 PSNDK
-45 KQQVSE
+45 KHQVSE
-51 SVTDAETETETENAA
+51 RVTDTETEDAA

-71 HAGSFELADGV
+71 ATGSFELADGV

-117 AFFNRAKGVIDRII
+117 AFFNRAKAVIDRII

-170 SKQESTSESESDS
+170 SKQGSTSESESDS

-234 GDSYVKSASSLLDT
+234 GNSYVKSSSSLLDT

-280 AAVSENTA
+280 AAVSDNTVG
-288 DNNNDKQEA
+288 NNTDKQGA
-297 AESSGNGQTDENS
+297 AEASGNGQTDENS
-310 SGSASEQGTEGTL
+310 SGSASEKGTEGTL

-337 KGDIKAAVVIQNKTL
+337 KGDIRVAVVIQDKTL

-412 TAGENTGDGNSDAN
+412 TAGENTGGSNSDS
-426 NKNNSNSDN
+426 NNSNDN
-435 NNGNDNSSNNA
+435 N
-446 DDSNIAGE
+446 SNIAGE

-460 SKLVQS
+460 LKLVQS

-527 YEDGVY
+527 YEDGTY
-533 EVSTLCI
+533 DVSTLCI

-577 ASYIKKA
+577 VSYIKKA
-584 ADGTKN
+584 VDGTKN
-590 QPGLVSVL
+590 QAGMVSVL
-598 TSQANADSIDFSS
+598 TSQTNADSIDFSS
-611 IDTVSRATC
+611 IDTVSHATC

>member
-1 MKFKEI
+1 MKFKEVF
-7 LEKIKVYA
+7 EKIKVYA
-15 PLGVSLVVAACV
+15 PLGVSLVIAACV
-27 VISLSGYQAKASE
+27 VISLSGYQTKASE
-40 PSKDK
+40 LSNDK
-45 KQQVSE
+45 KHQVSE
-51 SVTDAETETETENAA
+51 RVTDTETEDAA

-71 HAGSFELADGV
+71 ATGSFELADGV

-117 AFFNRAKGVIDRII
+117 AFFNRAKAVIDRII

-170 SKQESTSESESDS
+170 SKQGSTSESESDS

-234 GDSYVKSASSLLDT
+234 GNSYVKSASSLLDT

-280 AAVSENTA
+280 AAVSDNTVG
-288 DNNNDKQEA
+288 NNTDKQGA
-297 AESSGNGQTDENS
+297 AEASGNGQTDENS
-310 SGSASEQGTEGTL
+310 SGSASEKGTEGTL

-337 KGDIKAAVVIQNKTL
+337 KGDIRVAVVIQDKTL

-412 TAGENTGDGNSDAN
+412 TAGENTGGSNSDS
-426 NKNNSNSDN
+426 NNSNDN
-435 NNGNDNSSNNA
+435 N
-446 DDSNIAGE
+446 SNIAGE

-460 SKLVQS
+460 LKLVQS

-527 YEDGVY
+527 YEDGTY
-533 EVSTLCI
+533 DVSTLCI

-577 ASYIKKA
+577 VSYIKKA
-584 ADGTKN
+584 VDGTKN
-590 QPGLVSVL
+590 QAGMVSVL
-598 TSQANADSIDFSS
+598 TSQTNADSIDFSS
-611 IDTVSRATC
+611 IDTVSHATC

>member
-27 VISLSGYQAKASE
+27 VISLSTYQAKASE

-51 SVTDAETETETENAA
+51 SMADTETETENAT

-71 HAGSFELADGV
+71 ATSSFDLADGV

-131 ASQSFDVDVVSGAT
+131 SSQSLDVDVVSGAT

-157 ALTGEKDNGVTGK
+157 ALTGETDKGVTGK
-170 SKQESTSESESDS
+170 TKQEGTSESESDS
-183 SLAEIAA
+183 SSAEIAA

-213 KVKVDISG
+213 KVKVDIAG

-288 DNNNDKQEA
+288 GNNTDKQGA
-297 AESSGNGQTDENS
+297 AETSGNGQTDENS

-323 PYVDGIYYGTAEGY
+323 PYVEGIYYGTAEGY
-337 KGDIKAAVVIQNKTL
+337 KGDIKVAVVIQDKTL

-412 TAGENTGDGNSDAN
+412 TAGENTGNGNLGGN
-426 NKNNSNSDN
+426 NNNSN
-435 NNGNDNSSNNA
+435 NA
-446 DDSNIAGE
+446 ADSNIALD

-472 AQYTQLSWYLL
+472 TQYTQLSWYLL

-494 ESAES
+494 DSAES
-499 TKKDVSCAQEKLQAA
+499 TKKDVSRAQEKLQAA

-527 YEDGVY
+527 YEDGTY

-546 FSAYNLS
+546 FVAYNLS

-590 QPGLVSVL
+590 QQGMVSVL

>member
-1 MKFKEI
+1 MKFKEV

-15 PLGVSLVVAACV
+15 PLGVSLVIAACV
-27 VISLSGYQAKASE
+27 VISLSGYQTKASE
-40 PSKDK
+40 SSKDK

-51 SVTDAETETETENAA
+51 RVTDTETETEN
-66 EDTQT
+66 TQT
-71 HAGSFELADGV
+71 ATGSFDLADGV

-131 ASQSFDVDVVSGAT
+131 SSQSFDVDVVSGAT

-183 SLAEIAA
+183 SSVEIAA

-213 KVKVDISG
+213 KVKVDIAG

-261 GATFSSRGIIAA
+261 GATFSSRGIISA

-280 AAVSENTA
+280 AAVSQNTA
-288 DNNNDKQEA
+288 DNITDKQDATET
-297 AESSGNGQTDENS
+297 SGNGQTDENP
-310 SGSASEQGTEGTL
+310 SGSASEQGTGGTL

-337 KGDIKAAVVIQNKTL
+337 KGDIKVAVVIQDKTL

-412 TAGENTGDGNSDAN
+412 TAGENTGD
-426 NKNNSNSDN
+426 SNSGN
-435 NNGNDNSSNNA
+435 NNSSNNS
-446 DDSNIAGE
+446 DNSNIAGD

-472 AQYTQLSWYLL
+472 TQYTQLSWYLL
-483 QIRLGDAQEVL
+483 QIRLEDANEVL
-494 ESAES
+494 SSAEA
-499 TKKDVSCAQEKLQAA
+499 TKKDVSRAQEKLQAA

-527 YEDGVY
+527 YEDGTY
-533 EVSTLCI
+533 DVSTLCI

-590 QPGLVSVL
+590 QPGMVSVL
-598 TSQANADSIDFSS
+598 TSQANADSIDFSG

-620 TSKAIIDGC
+620 TSKAIINGC
-629 KSALEAA
+629 KSVLEAA

>member
-1 MKFKEI
+1 MKFKEV

-15 PLGVSLVVAACV
+15 PLGVSLVIAACV
-27 VISLSGYQAKASE
+27 VISLSGYQTKASE

-45 KQQVSE
+45 KHQVSE
-51 SVTDAETETETENAA
+51 RVADTETETENAA

-71 HAGSFELADGV
+71 ATGSFELADGV

-131 ASQSFDVDVVSGAT
+131 SSQSFDVDVVSGAT
-145 YSSNGIIGAVKN
+145 YSSNGIIKAVKN
-157 ALTGEKDNGVTGK
+157 ALTGENDKTVTGK
-170 SKQESTSESESDS
+170 SKQESASESDS
-183 SLAEIAA
+183 FSAEIAA
-190 VQDASAYK
+190 VQDASAYR

-280 AAVSENTA
+280 AAVSDNTTG
-288 DNNNDKQEA
+288 NNTDKQGA
-297 AESSGNGQTDENS
+297 AEASGNGQTDENS

-337 KGDIKAAVVIQNKTL
+337 KGDIRVAVVIQDKTL

-412 TAGENTGDGNSDAN
+412 TAGENTGGSNSDS
-426 NKNNSNSDN
+426 NNSNDN
-435 NNGNDNSSNNA
+435 N
-446 DDSNIAGE
+446 SNIAGE

-527 YEDGVY
+527 YEDGTY
-533 EVSTLCI
+533 DVSTLCI

-577 ASYIKKA
+577 ASYINKA

>member
-1 MKFKEI
+1 MKFKEV

-15 PLGVSLVVAACV
+15 PLGVSLVIAACV
-27 VISLSGYQAKASE
+27 VISLSGYQTKASE

-51 SVTDAETETETENAA
+51 RVTDTETETEN
-66 EDTQT
+66 TQT
-71 HAGSFELADGV
+71 ATGSFDLADGV

-131 ASQSFDVDVVSGAT
+131 SSQSFDVDVVSGAT

-183 SLAEIAA
+183 SSVEIAA

-213 KVKVDISG
+213 KVKVDIAG

-261 GATFSSRGIIAA
+261 GATFSSRGIISA

-280 AAVSENTA
+280 AAVSQNTA
-288 DNNNDKQEA
+288 DNITDKQDATET
-297 AESSGNGQTDENS
+297 SGNGQTDENP
-310 SGSASEQGTEGTL
+310 SGSASEQGTGGTL

-337 KGDIKAAVVIQNKTL
+337 KGDIKVAVVIQDKTL

-412 TAGENTGDGNSDAN
+412 TAGENTGD
-426 NKNNSNSDN
+426 SNSGN
-435 NNGNDNSSNNA
+435 NNSSNNS
-446 DDSNIAGE
+446 DNSNIAGD

-472 AQYTQLSWYLL
+472 TQYTQLSWYLL
-483 QIRLGDAQEVL
+483 QIRLEDANEVL
-494 ESAES
+494 SSAET
-499 TKKDVSCAQEKLQAA
+499 TKKDVSRAQEKLQAA

-527 YEDGVY
+527 YEDGTY
-533 EVSTLCI
+533 DVSTLCI

-590 QPGLVSVL
+590 QPGMVSVL
-598 TSQANADSIDFSS
+598 TSQANADSIDFSG

-620 TSKAIIDGC
+620 TSKAIINGC
-629 KSALEAA
+629 KSVLEAA

>member
-27 VISLSGYQAKASE
+27 VISLSTYQAKASE

-51 SVTDAETETETENAA
+51 SMADTETETENAT

-71 HAGSFELADGV
+71 ATGSFDLADGV
-82 YKGSATGFSGPVTV
+82 YKGSATGYRGSVTV
-96 AVTIMD
+96 AVTILD
-102 KKITSIDILSSTDDE
+102 KKIVSIDILSASDDE
-117 AFFNRAKGVIDRII
+117 AFFNRAKGVIGRII
-131 ASQSFDVDVVSGAT
+131 SSQSLDVDVVSGAT

-183 SLAEIAA
+183 SSAEIAA

-205 GKGFAGTM
+205 GKGFAGTI
-213 KVKVDISG
+213 KVKVNIAG

-273 VRSALSQ
+273 VRSVLSQ
-280 AAVSENTA
+280 ATVRENTA
-288 DNNNDKQEA
+288 GSDTDKQGA
-297 AESSGNGQTDENS
+297 AETSGNGQTDENS
-310 SGSASEQGTEGTL
+310 SGSASEHGTEGTL
-323 PYVDGIYYGTAEGY
+323 PYVDGIYYGTSEGY
-337 KGDIKAAVVIQNKTL
+337 KGDIKVAVVIQDKTL

-392 YSSKGLIGAVKAA
+392 YSSKGLIGAVKEA

-412 TAGENTGDGNSDAN
+412 TAGENTGNGNSGGN
-426 NKNNSNSDN
+426 NNNSN
-435 NNGNDNSSNNA
+435 NA
-446 DDSNIAGE
+446 ADSNIALD

-472 AQYTQLSWYLL
+472 TQYTQLSWYLL

-499 TKKDVSCAQEKLQAA
+499 TKKDVSRAQEKLQAA

-527 YEDGVY
+527 YEDGTY

-590 QPGLVSVL
+590 QQGMVSML

-611 IDTVSRATC
+611 IDTVSHATC